1 MTVYVLDTTV
11 LIDVLRDVHAVS
23 AEVFGRLSAGH
34 TLATT
39 CVNTAEVERGVRP
52 RERRRAEALV
62 NRLQFL
68 VTGPEAARRA
78 GRYQAEWAARGRT
91 IQTADALIAG
101 TARAYGAVVLT
112 HNVADFPMTD
122 VRVEVPA

>member
-1 MTVYVLDTTV
+1 MTIYVLDTTV
-11 LIDVLRDVHAVS
+11 LIDVLRDAPRVS
-23 AEVFGRLSAGH
+23 ADVVGRLSAGH

-52 RERRRAEALV
+52 RERRRSELLLS
-62 NRLQFL
+62 RLRFL

-78 GRYQAEWAARGRT
+78 GRYQAEWSARGRT

-101 TARAYGAVVLT
+101 TARSYGAVILT
-112 HNVADFPMTD
+112 DNVTDFPMAD
-122 VRVEVPA
+122 VRVETPE